1 MELFKKVSRF
11 PFMRYARVITTL
23 SAALMLV
30 SIGSLAVRGLNFGID
45 FTGGVLLE
53 IGYPDAADLPAIRER
68 LAAGGYPEAQVQN
81 FGTSKDVLVR
91 LPPRETAGEGPDAG
105 GRIGQQILEVLRSGG
120 GQVDLRRVEF
130 VGPQVGK
137 DLTEQGTLS
146 VLAALA
152 LILVYVMFRFQ
163 WKFALGAVLATAHD
177 AVVTVGI
184 FSLFAIP
191 FDLSVVAAV
200 LALIGYSLND
210 TVVVFDRIRDN
221 FRTVRRG
228 TPEEIIDKS
237 INETL
242 SRTII
247 TSGVTLLVVVALLVF
262 GGEALRGFSVALAF
276 GIVFGTYSSIYVA
289 SALAYFLKV
298 TPADLMPVRKSEQVD
313 EMP

>member
-1 MELFKKVSRF
+1 MELFKRVSSF
-11 PFMRYARVITTL
+11 PFMRYAHVISLL
-23 SAALMLV
+23 SVVLTVA
-30 SIGSLAVRGLNFGID
+30 SIGSLAFRGLNFGID
-45 FTGGVLLE
+45 FTGGVLVE
-53 IGYPDAADLPAIRER
+53 VGYQQQADLEAIRTR
-68 LAAGGYPEAQVQN
+68 LSEGGYPEAQVQN
-81 FGTSKDVLVR
+81 FGTARDVLIR
-91 LPPRETAGEGPDAG
+91 LPPRSEQEGAAAGNQL
-105 GRIGQQILEVLRSGG
+105 GQQIVGLLADSG
-120 GQVDLRRVEF
+120 QRVDLRRVEF
-130 VGPQVGK
+130 VGPQVGE

-146 VLAALA
+146 VLVALA

-184 FSLFAIP
+184 FSLFQIP

-221 FRTVRRG
+221 FRIVRRG
-228 TPEEIIDKS
+228 SRDDIFDRS

-247 TSGVTLLVVVALLVF
+247 TSLLTLLVVIALLVF
-262 GGEALRGFSVALAF
+262 GGEALKGFSIALAF

-289 SALAYFLKV
+289 SAIAYFLKA
-298 TPADLMPVRKSEQVD
+298 TALDLMPVKKEGAVD
-313 EMP
+313 DLP

>member
-1 MELFKKVSRF
+1 MELFRRTGSV
-11 PFMRYARVITTL
+11 PFMRYARVISAISVVITL
-23 SAALMLV
+23 I
-30 SIGSLAVRGLNFGID
+30 SIGSLTFRGLNFGID
-45 FTGGVLLE
+45 FTGGVLVE
-53 IGYPDAADLPAIRER
+53 VGYQETADLGAIRQQ
-68 LAAGGYPEAQVQN
+68 LAASGYPEAQVQS
-81 FGTSKDVLVR
+81 FGSSRDVLIR
-91 LPPRETAGEGPDAG
+91 LPPRTEGEGADAG
-105 GRIGQQILEVLRSGG
+105 GQLGALILDTLKASGKP
-120 GQVDLRRVEF
+120 VDLRRVEF

-146 VLAALA
+146 VLAALV

-184 FSLFAIP
+184 FSLFWIP

-221 FRTVRRG
+221 FRIVRRG
-228 TPEEIIDKS
+228 TPEQIIDRS

-247 TSGVTLLVVVALLVF
+247 TSLLTLLVVISLLVF
-262 GGEALRGFSVALAF
+262 GGEALRGFSIALAF
-276 GIVFGTYSSIYVA
+276 GIGFGTYSSIYVA

-298 TPADLMPVRKSEQVD
+298 SPADLMPGRKGGQVD

>member
-1 MELFKKVSRF
+1 MELFKRVGSF
-11 PFMRYARVITTL
+11 PFMRHAHVISVL
-23 SAALMLV
+23 SVVLTVV
-30 SIGSLAVRGLNFGID
+30 SIGSLAFRGLNFGID
-45 FTGGVLLE
+45 FTGGVLVE
-53 IGYPDAADLPAIRER
+53 VGYQQEADLQGIRSR
-68 LAAGGYPEAQVQN
+68 LGAGGYPEAQVQN
-81 FGTSKDVLVR
+81 FGTARDVLIR
-91 LPPRETAGEGPDAG
+91 LPPRSGQEGADAG
-105 GRIGQQILEVLRSGG
+105 NQLGQQIIGLLADSGQ
-120 GQVDLRRVEF
+120 QVDLRRVEF

-163 WKFALGAVLATAHD
+163 WKFALGAVVATAHD
-177 AVVTVGI
+177 ALVTVGI
-184 FSLFAIP
+184 FSLFWIP

-221 FRTVRRG
+221 FRIVRRG
-228 TPEEIIDKS
+228 AREDIFDRS

-247 TSGVTLLVVVALLVF
+247 TSLLTLLVVIALLVF
-262 GGEALRGFSVALAF
+262 GGEALKGFSIALAF

-289 SALAYFLKV
+289 SAIAYFLKV
-298 TPADLMPVRKSEQVD
+298 TALDLMPVKKEGAVD
-313 EMP
+313 DLP

>member
-1 MELFKKVSRF
+1 MELFKRVSSF
-11 PFMRYARVITTL
+11 PFMRYAHVISLL
-23 SAALMLV
+23 SVVLTVV
-30 SIGSLAVRGLNFGID
+30 SIGSLAFRGLNFGID
-45 FTGGVLLE
+45 FTGGVLVE
-53 IGYPDAADLPAIRER
+53 VGYQQQADLHGIRAR

-81 FGTSKDVLVR
+81 FGTARDVLIR
-91 LPPRETAGEGPDAG
+91 LPPRSEQEGAAAGNQL
-105 GRIGQQILEVLRSGG
+105 GQQIIGLLADSG
-120 GQVDLRRVEF
+120 QRVDLRRVEF
-130 VGPQVGK
+130 VGPQVGE

-152 LILVYVMFRFQ
+152 LILIYVMFRFQ

-184 FSLFAIP
+184 FSLFQIP

-228 TPEEIIDKS
+228 SRDDIFDRS

-247 TSGVTLLVVVALLVF
+247 TSLLTLLVVIALLVF
-262 GGEALRGFSVALAF
+262 GGEALKGFSIALAF

-289 SALAYFLKV
+289 SAIAYFLKA
-298 TPADLMPVRKSEQVD
+298 TALDLMPVKKEGAVD
-313 EMP
+313 DLP

>member
-1 MELFKKVSRF
+1 MELFKRVGSF
-11 PFMRYARVITTL
+11 PFMRHAHVISVL
-23 SAALMLV
+23 SVVLTIV
-30 SIGSLAVRGLNFGID
+30 SIGSLTFRGLNFGID
-45 FTGGVLLE
+45 FTGGVLVE
-53 IGYPDAADLPAIRER
+53 VGYQQEADLQGIRSR
-68 LAAGGYPEAQVQN
+68 LGAGGYPEAQVQN
-81 FGTSKDVLVR
+81 FGTARDVLIR
-91 LPPRETAGEGPDAG
+91 LPPRSGQEGADAG
-105 GRIGQQILEVLRSGG
+105 NQLGQQIIGLLADSGQ
-120 GQVDLRRVEF
+120 QVDLRRVEF

-163 WKFALGAVLATAHD
+163 WKFALGAVVATAHD

-184 FSLFAIP
+184 FSLFWIP

-221 FRTVRRG
+221 FRIVRRG
-228 TPEEIIDKS
+228 AREDIFDRS

-247 TSGVTLLVVVALLVF
+247 TSLLTLLVVIALLVF
-262 GGEALRGFSVALAF
+262 GGEALKGFSIALAF

-289 SALAYFLKV
+289 SAIAYFLKV
-298 TPADLMPVRKSEQVD
+298 TALDLMPVKKEGAVD
-313 EMP
+313 DLP